1 MQILKVTESVTD
13 FGKVLYYSMK
23 QFEFALYR
31 YSDESDIIYL
41 ANVKVFEEYRGR
53 GFGNL
58 LLNVARSEAFKFGA
72 RILCLKC
79 NPCLWVY
86 EWYLRKG
93 FKYLKYDEKTKFVW
107 LKYDLT

>member
-23 QFEFALYR
+23 QFEFAL
-31 YSDESDIIYL
+31 
-41 ANVKVFEEYRGR
+41 EYRGR

-58 LLNVARSEAFKFGA
+58 LLNVARSEAFKLGA

-86 EWYLRKG
+86 GWYLRKG

-107 LKYDLT
+107 LKYDLINYNNQ